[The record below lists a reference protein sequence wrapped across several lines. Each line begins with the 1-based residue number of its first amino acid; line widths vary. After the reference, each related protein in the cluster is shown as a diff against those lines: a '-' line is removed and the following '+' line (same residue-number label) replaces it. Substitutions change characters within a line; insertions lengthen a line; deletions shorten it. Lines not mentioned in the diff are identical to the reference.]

1 MRRQI
6 TLKNIL
12 APSPFK
18 VGCILVLA
26 SIAIYF
32 SFGGQKPPL
41 LQGLDNRLTDTM
53 FHLRGPQA
61 GSGQVIIIDIDN
73 KSLAELGQWPWPRD
87 TVAQL
92 IDTLAAHK
100 PASILLDIVFAEQD
114 RTSPQGLI
122 SKLLPLTAHQQ
133 TRRELLDLQKKEEF
147 NHDLLLGDALSRA
160 PSVLGYAFSLDS
172 GYDGQTTGQPFPSLN
187 ISMDPPD
194 SSFASLN
201 LIEGRSAI
209 LNTPDIAMAESEGF
223 FNMFPDNSG
232 TVRKVPL
239 FMLYK
244 GLPYPSLAL
253 EGFRIGVK
261 EEQATIHLA
270 RNTQRRQAGIL
281 GVTIGTTFI
290 ATDEKGQL
298 SINYRGP
305 FGSFRYISAA
315 DLLAARYPYDLQGK
329 HLIIGTS
336 AEGLY
341 DLRATPYA
349 NIIPGVEIQA
359 NIIDNMIVADPMI
372 YDTFSEIGLTYTM
385 LIVGGLLLTATLAYS
400 TPLAGGLGGFL
411 FLLASF
417 ALSYGLFLHNR
428 IVGITYPLLTISIIF
443 LSVTLFNFFFAGREK
458 RYLNDAF
465 KRYVAPGVVQE
476 VIRNPN
482 SLALSG
488 ETKEL
493 TVFFSDIRD
502 FTTIS
507 EGLSPKQLS
516 QLMNEYLTAMSN
528 VIMETGG
535 TVDKFI
541 GDAIM
546 AIWGAP
552 LAIADQEL
560 QAVETALRS
569 IEVLDR
575 LQPGWSSKG
584 LPTIRIGIGINTGKM
599 RVGNFGSEKRFD
611 YTVIGDNVNLASRLE
626 GLNKTYGTTIL
637 ISERTMA
644 AIKKKIPCRYID
656 MVRVKGKNRPVR
668 IFEPLA
674 TKSLNAI
681 RPQLALYKE
690 AVALYQKRDFKE
702 ANKHFSALNKEYPHK
717 LYEVYVERSA
727 FFSLNPPSADW
738 DGSFSFTSK

>member
-1 MRRQI
+1 MVS
-6 TLKNIL
+6 L
-12 APSPFK
+12 A
-18 VGCILVLA
+18 V
-26 SIAIYF
+26 YF
-32 SFGGQKPPL
+32 SFGGQKPAL

-53 FHLRGPQA
+53 FHLRGPQPVT
-61 GSGQVIIIDIDN
+61 GQVVIIDIDN
-73 KSLAELGQWPWPRD
+73 KSLAELGQWPWPRN

-92 IDTLAAHK
+92 IDTLAAQQ
-100 PASILLDIVFAEQD
+100 PASILLDIVFAEED

-122 SKLLPLTAHQQ
+122 AKLLPYTKTEQ
-133 TRRELLDLQKKEEF
+133 TRRELQALQQKEEF

-160 PSVLGYAFSLDS
+160 PTVLGYAFSLDS
-172 GYDGQTTGQPFPSLN
+172 GYDGQTEGLPFPSLN
-187 ISMDPPD
+187 INMEPSD
-194 SSFASLN
+194 SSFSALN
-201 LIEGRSAI
+201 LMMGRSAI

-232 TVRKVPL
+232 TVRRVPL

-253 EGFRIGVK
+253 EGFRIGEGK
-261 EEQATIHLA
+261 DQAIIHLA
-270 RNTQRRQAGIL
+270 QKTPGRQTGIL
-281 GVTIGTTFI
+281 GVSIGSTFI
-290 ATDEKGQL
+290 GTDEKGQL

-305 FGSFRYISAA
+305 FGSFQYISAA
-315 DLLAARYPYDLQGK
+315 DILAARYPYNLRDK

-359 NIIDNMIVADPMI
+359 NIIDNMIAADPMV

-385 LIVGGLLLTATLAYS
+385 LIAGGLLLSATLAYS

-411 FLLASF
+411 FIQAAFTLC
-417 ALSYGLFLHNR
+417 YTLFLHNR
-428 IVGITYPLLTISIIF
+428 IIGITYPLLTITIIF

-476 VIRNPN
+476 VIRNPT
-482 SLALSG
+482 SLALKG

-502 FTTIS
+502 FTAIS
-507 EGLSPKQLS
+507 EQLSPEQLS

-528 VIMETGG
+528 LIMETGG

-552 LAIADQEL
+552 LAIADQQL
-560 QAVETALRS
+560 QAVKTALRS
-569 IEVLDR
+569 IAVLAE
-575 LQPGWSSKG
+575 LQPAWSKKG

-637 ISERTMA
+637 ISENTMA
-644 AIKKKIPCRYID
+644 AVADEFPCRYID
-656 MVRVKGKNRPVR
+656 RVRVKGKDRPVK
-668 IFEPLA
+668 IFEPLSQEVFA
-674 TKSLNAI
+674 ASQPELSVFSEAIDLYQQRDFQGANRLFTSLNND
-681 RPQLALYKE
+681 K
-690 AVALYQKRDFKE
+690 
-702 ANKHFSALNKEYPHK
+702 PHK
-717 LYEVYVERSA
+717 LYQVYIERA
-727 FFSLNPPSADW
+727 TFFLENPPEADW
-738 DGSFSFTSK
+738 DGVFSFTTK